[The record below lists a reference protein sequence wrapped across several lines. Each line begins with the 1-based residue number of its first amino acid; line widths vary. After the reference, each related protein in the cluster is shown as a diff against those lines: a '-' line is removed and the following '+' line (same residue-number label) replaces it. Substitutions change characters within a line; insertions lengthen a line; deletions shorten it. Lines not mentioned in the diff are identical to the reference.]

1 MVHRRLIVLLGA
13 LAVLMVAGVS
23 GAHAQGGSGP
33 LLSPPPEEVDTSP
46 PPPDD
51 DGDGGLG
58 PVQQLLIFG
67 GAFALIGGIGFVI
80 VRDARR
86 AAPAERR
93 PQLTDEQAGGPEK
106 ARQRARDR
114 DKRRAKAKQ
123 ARKQRK
129 RNR

>member
-1 MVHRRLIVLLGA
+1 MVLRRLFVLLGA
-13 LAVLMVAGVS
+13 LALLAVAAP

-33 LLSPPPEEVDTSP
+33 LLSPPPEEVDTA

-51 DGDGGLG
+51 DSDDGLSA
-58 PVQQLLIFG
+58 VQQLLILG
-67 GAFALIGGIGFVI
+67 GALGLIGGIGFVI

-106 ARQRARDR
+106 ARQRTRDR